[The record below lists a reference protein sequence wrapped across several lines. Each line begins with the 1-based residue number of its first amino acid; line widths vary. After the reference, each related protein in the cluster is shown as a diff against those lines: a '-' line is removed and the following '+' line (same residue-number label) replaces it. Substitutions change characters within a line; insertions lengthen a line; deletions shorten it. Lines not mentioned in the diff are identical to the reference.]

1 MKALHYEIIKHRE
14 GDNIATKLSRRAELS
29 VTIIRADTFLPS
41 ISNSCF
47 FTVDYFLTSMYGW
60 MIAKIIIL
68 LFYPGKQFLLRTE
81 PHARAEQ
88 KICYPH

>member
-1 MKALHYEIIKHRE
+1 MKALDYEIIKHRE

-29 VTIIRADTFLPS
+29 VTIIRVDTFLPS

-68 LFYPGKQFLLRTE
+68 LFYPTKQFLLRTE

-88 KICYPH
+88 KICSPH